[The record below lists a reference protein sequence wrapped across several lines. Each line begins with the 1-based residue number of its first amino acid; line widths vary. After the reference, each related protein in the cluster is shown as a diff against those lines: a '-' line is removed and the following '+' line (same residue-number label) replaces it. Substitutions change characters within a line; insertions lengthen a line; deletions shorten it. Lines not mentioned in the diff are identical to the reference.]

1 MGSTSAPAVSV
12 RSVSAASLPSVT
24 PAAQSALA
32 AASAAPSPLRSASIG
47 QSNADALGS
56 KASTPLPLFC
66 SINRVVTRATAAAAS
81 APATAVTRSSGAT
94 GQATKRPRA
103 HVTDADADDRLTVRP
118 RTDADS
124 HFAVGGTARTAHV
137 TASGASHPS
146 SSPAAAL
153 SVSPSAAAPPSSAAA
168 PESTAGTARAGHT
181 LRPLWRPLFRLF
193 KTSLRQ
199 SETHSFRR
207 S

>member
-1 MGSTSAPAVSV
+1 MSEGNTSDSSRPGSV
-12 RSVSAASLPSVT
+12 
-24 PAAQSALA
+24 LA
-32 AASAAPSPLRSASIG
+32 TQASID
-47 QSNADALGS
+47 SNVAEARELLSSEALS
-56 KASTPLPLFC
+56 VY
-66 SINRVVTRATAAAAS
+66 INRVVTRATAAAAS